1 MKKMMLFLIA
11 PLLLVACSSSKSYVD
26 QETFENHLSA
36 IDENQFNFAEMKVE
50 SLEYLGGEYQGKKGG
65 TTKTV
70 KNTFAFQYYEK
81 ENHYICEPGA
91 SDFVIY
97 LQDIKTVYD
106 TNEAINQKSEK
117 YTRKFKI
124 EPLTIH
130 YEKQQMGS
138 YGMESGYSTLKA
150 DFIFNEYGYP
160 TDIKINQKSESRFS
174 DGKYLF
180 RISSEFHLNISLQWR
195 KA

>member
-11 PLLLVACSSSKSYVD
+11 PLLLVACNGSKSYVD

-70 KNTFAFQYYEK
+70 KDTFAFQYYEK

-91 SDFVIY
+91 SEVLHRGGGEGD
-97 LQDIKTVYD
+97 
-106 TNEAINQKSEK
+106 
-117 YTRKFKI
+117 
-124 EPLTIH
+124 
-130 YEKQQMGS
+130 
-138 YGMESGYSTLKA
+138 
-150 DFIFNEYGYP
+150 
-160 TDIKINQKSESRFS
+160 
-174 DGKYLF
+174 
-180 RISSEFHLNISLQWR
+180 
-195 KA
+195 

>member
-1 MKKMMLFLIA
+1 MKEKMMLFLIA
-11 PLLLVACSSSKSYVD
+11 PLLLVACNGSKSYVD
-26 QETFENHLSA
+26 QETFENHLST
-36 IDENQFNFAEMKVE
+36 IEGGQFNFAEMKVE
-50 SLEYLGGEYQGKKGG
+50 SLEYLGGEYQGKKEG

-70 KNTFAFQYYEK
+70 KNTFAYQYYEK
-81 ENHYICEPGA
+81 ENRYITDGGY
-91 SDFVIY
+91 DFFIY
-97 LQDIKTVYD
+97 LKDIKEVYEN
-106 TNEAINQKSEK
+106 NEAIDQKSEK